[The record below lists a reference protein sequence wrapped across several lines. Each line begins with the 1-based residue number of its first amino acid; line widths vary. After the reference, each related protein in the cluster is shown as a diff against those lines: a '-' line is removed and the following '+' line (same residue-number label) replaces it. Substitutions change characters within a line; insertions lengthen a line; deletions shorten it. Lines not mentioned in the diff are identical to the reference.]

1 MKIGPD
7 CLKSRPEDRED
18 EFYTPAYAVRPIVK
32 HIPAKATVWCPF
44 DTEDSEYVKI
54 LRAEGFNV
62 IATHIWNGQDFF
74 EYEPSEPYDIII
86 SNPPYRAKDAILKR
100 LKELD
105 KPYAMLLPLATLQG
119 QKRFPYIN
127 DCEALIFDKRIQFYK
142 DSYEKIWGNAYF
154 GTFYLCR
161 KLLPEKLIFEELK
174 VDKK

>member
-32 HIPAKATVWCPF
+32 YIPAKAIVWCPF

-86 SNPPYRAKDAILKR
+86 SNPPLSGKRCNSKTFERIGQTVCDA
-100 LKELD
+100 
-105 KPYAMLLPLATLQG
+105 LAAC
-119 QKRFPYIN
+119 YITRT
-127 DCEALIFDKRIQFYK
+127 E
-142 DSYEKIWGNAYF
+142 
-154 GTFYLCR
+154 TFSVY
-161 KLLPEKLIFEELK
+161 
-174 VDKK
+174 